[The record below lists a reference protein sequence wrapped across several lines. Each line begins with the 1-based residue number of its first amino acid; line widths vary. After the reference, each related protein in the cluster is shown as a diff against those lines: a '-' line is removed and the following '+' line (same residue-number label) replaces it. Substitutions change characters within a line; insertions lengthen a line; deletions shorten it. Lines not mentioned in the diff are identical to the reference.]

1 MSRRSRASLPDPRR
15 PHLHGRRFVLRRM
28 VGEAHGRVLP
38 NPLPPPQSMAGEAH
52 GGDLPNPLPPH
63 LHGRRFPLRK
73 VVGEAH
79 GRALPNPAT
88 AAAGPPHGRGCWAL
102 PPPLRGGAN
111 FRRPPTWRHGRAIS
125 KAETLR
131 CRGACMV
138 SPRLGPDHL
147 RYARERKVAT
157 LSGRQ
162 RRVAEIREGAAWT
175 VWRQED
181 SMTRCA
187 GCGLRAACCGLTVGP
202 RVWSAECGVWSVA
215 PTNTSLR
222 PMLGRRN
229 LGGGLC
235 VSCGRPTFSRE
246 PLRQPRPTAA
256 MRTRAHHRDA
266 AAARP
271 GGLTLFGATAP
282 LRSCGLSSTQD
293 GHGWRPAK
301 R

>member
-1 MSRRSRASLPDPRR
+1 MWFAGGGVTQIFRMPR
-15 PHLHGRRFVLRRM
+15 GRKQRFTVLRGLTSDAVCFAI
-28 VGEAHGRVLP
+28 VGNTNA
-38 NPLPPPQSMAGEAH
+38 
-52 GGDLPNPLPPH
+52 
-63 LHGRRFPLRK
+63 
-73 VVGEAH
+73 
-79 GRALPNPAT
+79 
-88 AAAGPPHGRGCWAL
+88 
-102 PPPLRGGAN
+102 
-111 FRRPPTWRHGRAIS
+111 HGRAIS

-131 CRGACMV
+131 SAARAWCHLASVPTTCDARG
-138 SPRLGPDHL
+138 
-147 RYARERKVAT
+147 RKVAT
-157 LSGRQ
+157 LSGWR
-162 RRVAEIREGAAWT
+162 RRVAANREGAAWT
-175 VWRQED
+175 VWWQED
-181 SMTRCA
+181 CMTRRV
-187 GCGLRAACCGLTVGP
+187 RAACCGLTVARG
-202 RVWSAECGVWSVA
+202 CGVWSVA